1 MSLKNIVAKF
11 LQTIKNY
18 FKTIFHFRST
28 YILLFISLMAV
39 FMSLIRVLI
48 TRQPFYLFMNTNL
61 FLAFIPWFF
70 ASFVYANRIE
80 NKLILCV
87 TIFFWLLFFPNAPY
101 MLTDLIHLRVPQFRN
116 APLWY
121 DLIMLL
127 TFGFAGLYYGFI
139 SLQMIEE
146 KISTVFNCRFS
157 KWISIGFIYISCFGI
172 YLGRFL
178 RFNSWDLFGNFSGLM
193 KSVLCRVVMPVDY
206 WRTWGFTIL
215 AGTLLNVV
223 YVMMKGD
230 GTKIEKK

>member
-1 MSLKNIVAKF
+1 MSLKNIVAKL

-28 YILLFISLMAV
+28 YILL
-39 FMSLIRVLI
+39 
-48 TRQPFYLFMNTNL
+48 
-61 FLAFIPWFF
+61 
-70 ASFVYANRIE
+70 
-80 NKLILCV
+80 
-87 TIFFWLLFFPNAPY
+87 FPNAPY

-193 KSVLCRVVMPVDY
+193 KSVLC
-206 WRTWGFTIL
+206 INL
-215 AGTLLNVV
+215 S
-223 YVMMKGD
+223 
-230 GTKIEKK
+230 